1 MTTHLFVRGLITLVI
16 LSILGCRNKQGSEQV
31 NEQLQDKPAKI
42 TKAVSSSGASLVVEK
57 RAVLFFHPD
66 SIQLESFRSTT
77 NAQIYETMTHDCFF
91 QMRNARNVLKRSWPG
106 IRIKEVR
113 DTRYLLFVKEDGN
126 VVRYDLDSLDLCG
139 MVLFDPVKDPVIA
152 DMMNVET
159 ELGFYFSKQ

>member
-1 MTTHLFVRGLITLVI
+1 MFFCAFVPVVM
-16 LSILGCRNKQGSEQV
+16 LSLSGCSNKQGSEQV
-31 NEQLQDKPAKI
+31 EEQQQEKPSKI
-42 TKAVSSSGASLVVEK
+42 TKAVSSSGASLVIEK
-57 RAVLFFHPD
+57 RAVVFFNPD
-66 SIQLESFRSTT
+66 SIQLESFRSAT
-77 NAQIYETMTHDCFF
+77 NKQTFETMKHDCFF